1 MSEISLKSITG
12 ITSITTPTGVD
23 NQLTVHNNN
32 TTEAVKL
39 DNAGNVHINNQL
51 EVSGVSTFAG
61 ITTNTSTLFANQLSV
76 AGVSSFSGN
85 LHSSGKLTI
94 NPDDNTTTWKREN
107 KNMHQIRDDV
117 YVEGTVNVGDKAGFD
132 ATPLGITTFTWVSA
146 GTSYYSL
153 TTNVAHAIPQGTNIL
168 IKDSVSGFQEAYNT
182 TSGAGT
188 TITVERALDPSSELS
203 VANTKVVVYT
213 PADPRGCLNVAKNY
227 AKVIENGFNP
237 ILRGF
242 VGSST
247 THPVG
252 INTEVFKIEIKRDG
266 TEEDSVATLL
276 HSTRQMGSK
285 QRLALTIDDG
295 KSYPQGKNLVLTQ
308 TGVKINA
315 DDSAFSDANALLE
328 VDGNVAIGITT
339 PGKLGIGTHN
349 PLTLLHLKSDDPT
362 FRIQR
367 HNQSAYGEIT
377 VDTAGKITL
386 KSDPGN
392 AANGD
397 GFSFTVNN
405 SEKVGISSDGTVTA
419 TAFAPTSEQ
428 LSHRN
433 IAINGD
439 MKVAQRGT
447 STTSVSASGYYAC
460 DRMRTYCYVGSERYT
475 VSQVAEAP
483 TGSGFTK
490 SFKIQTTTA
499 DTSANAGTFLT
510 FQYSIEGQDVQH
522 LLKGTSSAKPITL
535 SFWVKGNTNYTPV
548 AELRDDNSRLN
559 VQTFNVTS
567 SWTKIVLT
575 YVGDTTG
582 TIDDDNTSGL
592 SLNIWLKA
600 SAFYSGGTSPAQNT
614 WVPQSNHNIRAA
626 LLTFDIAAST
636 SNYFQ
641 ITGLQIEVG
650 SIATPFEHRSFGDEL
665 SRCQRYFQRV
675 EGHSDMVCAGPGR
688 SNGTTNAPFTIP
700 LSVPLRASP
709 TVNACAWAIF
719 TSNNQANSASQ
730 TPAVTKWDAY
740 NNVLTCQLAG
750 LSGMTNARALNV
762 FINSS
767 NTFTMDAE
775 L

>member
-1 MSEISLKSITG
+1 MSKIRLTGSNSGYVEIASAA
-12 ITSITTPTGVD
+12 D
-23 NQLTVHNNN
+23 
-32 TTEAVKL
+32 
-39 DNAGNVHINNQL
+39 AGNLTFVL
-51 EVSGVSTFAG
+51 PTSG
-61 ITTNTSTLFANQLSV
+61 TSLL
-76 AGVSSFSGN
+76 GN
-85 LHSSGKLTI
+85 GH
-94 NPDDNTTTWKREN
+94 N
-107 KNMHQIRDDV
+107 V
-117 YVEGTVNVGDKAGFD
+117 YT
-132 ATPLGITTFTWVSA
+132 GITTFTNDLKLEGGSYDVLWDASDNQLEFDDNAILSFGADSDLKLYHNGNHSYIDEA
-146 GTSYYSL
+146 GTGNLYIR
-153 TTNVAHAIPQGTNIL
+153 NGTKNSIWCQTDGQVNL
-168 IKDSVSGFQEAYNT
+168 YHNDVKKFETAE
-182 TSGAGT
+182 SGAIVT
-188 TITVERALDPSSELS
+188 
-203 VANTKVVVYT
+203 
-213 PADPRGCLNVAKNY
+213 
-227 AKVIENGFNP
+227 
-237 ILRGF
+237 
-242 VGSST
+242 
-247 THPVG
+247 G
-252 INTEVFKIEIKRDG
+252 I
-266 TEEDSVATLL
+266 
-276 HSTRQMGSK
+276 M
-285 QRLALTIDDG
+285 
-295 KSYPQGKNLVLTQ
+295 
-308 TGVKINA
+308 
-315 DDSAFSDANALLE
+315 
-328 VDGNVAIGITT
+328 
-339 PGKLGIGTHN
+339 
-349 PLTLLHLKSDDPT
+349 
-362 FRIQR
+362 
-367 HNQSAYGEIT
+367 
-377 VDTAGKITL
+377 
-386 KSDPGN
+386 
-392 AANGD
+392 
-397 GFSFTVNN
+397 
-405 SEKVGISSDGTVTA
+405 TA
-419 TAFAPTSEQ
+419 TTFAPTSEQ